1 MQIRMTSGE
10 VVSEQGFRAL
20 FPNTSMPQQLSEAL
34 INEFGGSVVFEGPQ
48 ATGGTVYQTSVYGG
62 IEQVN
67 GKWFT
72 KYSLGPAF
80 FDTEDEDG
88 VVTTAAQNEVAYK
101 AAKDAE
107 QAKSVRASRGE
118 KLKETDWTQVADAP
132 VDQAEW
138 ATYRQALRDL
148 PATVTSQLDAIT
160 DPLQLATFLP
170 VFPEKPE

>member
-48 ATGGTVYQTSVYGG
+48 ATGGTVYQYSVYGG
-62 IEQVN
+62 IEQIN

-72 KYSLGPAF
+72 KYNLGPAF
-80 FDTEDEDG
+80 FDTEDANK
-88 VVTTAAQNEVAYK
+88 VVTTAAQNEAAYK

-107 QAKSVRASRGE
+107 QAKSVRASRDA
-118 KLKETDWTQVADAP
+118 KLAESDWRVIKSAETATALP
-132 VDQAEW
+132 AEW
-138 ATYRQALRDL
+138 AAYRQALRD
-148 PATVTSQLDAIT
+148 VTAQAGFPWTITWPDA
-160 DPLQLATFLP
+160 P
-170 VFPEKPE
+170 